1 MATGSPLTLNQWLE
15 RIEACHPSDIE
26 LGLDR
31 VRAVAARLELDFSR
45 SRVVTIAGTN
55 GKGST
60 QTFLDYMLREAG
72 YSTACYSSPHFL
84 RYNERVRINGAEAS
98 DEVLCDAFAAVEVS
112 RGEIPLTYFE
122 YGTLAALKIFSQQ
135 APDMVLLEVGL
146 GGRLDAV
153 NIVDPQVAV
162 VTTVALDHTDW
173 LGDTRELIGRE
184 KAGIFRTDT
193 PAVCGDPEPPATVAE
208 VAQELGA
215 RLYQVGDSFT
225 FQEKQQEQSQS
236 WDWQGRNQQGESVEL
251 PDLPVPGLP
260 LPNAATALQ
269 VLHLLLDTPSRSCIE
284 AALRNAVMT
293 GRMQRLMLGD
303 TECILDVA
311 HNPQA
316 AQYIAGRLAKSPPA
330 GRLHVLLGMLN
341 DKDVQGVL
349 KALQPVVQCWHFVS
363 LGGPR
368 GQSAAALALRMAELD
383 PQAQCLTYSDVAE
396 ALAAVRQQVAVG
408 DRVLIA
414 GSFFTVS
421 EALAQLELQA

>member
-1 MATGSPLTLNQWLE
+1 MATGSPMALNEWLE

-31 VRAVAARLELDFSR
+31 VRDVATRLELDFSR
-45 SRVVTIAGTN
+45 SKVVTIAGTN

-60 QTFLDYMLREAG
+60 QTFLDCMLREAG
-72 YSTACYSSPHFL
+72 YSTGCYSSPHFL
-84 RYNERVRINGAEAS
+84 RYNERVRINGDEAS
-98 DEVLCDAFAAVEVS
+98 DEALCSAFEAVEAA

-122 YGTLAALKIFSQQ
+122 YGTLAALKIFSQK
-135 APDMVLLEVGL
+135 APDFVLLEVGL

-162 VTTVALDHTDW
+162 VTSIALDHTDW

-184 KAGIFRTDT
+184 KAGIFRADT
-193 PAVCGDPEPPATVAE
+193 PAVCGDPEPPVTVAQ
-208 VAQELGA
+208 AADELGA

-225 FQEKQQEQSQS
+225 YLEQAKG
-236 WDWQGRNQQGESVEL
+236 WHWQGRNLQGESVEFHYL
-251 PDLPVPGLP
+251 PLPGLP

-269 VLHLLLDTPSRSCIE
+269 VLHLLLEAPSRSNIE
-284 AALRNAVMT
+284 SALRNACMT
-293 GRMQRLMLGD
+293 GRMQRLMLDD

-316 AQYIAGRLAKSPPA
+316 AQYIAGRLAKSPPV
-330 GRLHVLLGMLN
+330 GRQHVLLGMLN
-341 DKDVQGVL
+341 DKDVNGVL
-349 KALQPVVQCWHFVS
+349 KALQPVAQCWHFAG

-368 GQSAAALALRMAELD
+368 GQSAAALALRMRVLD
-383 PQAQCLTYSDVAE
+383 PLAQCLTYSDVAE
-396 ALAAVRQQVAVG
+396 ALAGVRAQVAAG

-421 EALAQLELQA
+421 EALAKLELQG